1 MMKSLVLTF
10 LVLVA
15 LLNVACAIELETHL
29 EHDPADKADFF
40 ADFIED
46 DTDPADEAVGEPADD
61 ESETESEEEPE
72 EAQEHVSIQLEKADK
87 HFETA
92 EFFEAVSS
100 HHASMQLGH
109 GKTYKINIKDLGGH
123 SAYVGK
129 INIGTPPQ
137 SFNVIFDT
145 GSSNLWIP
153 NDKCSTGL
161 CKMHHRFVGK
171 KSKGFSL
178 IGENM
183 GVKFGTG
190 RIWGKLATDTVRL
203 GDKHGQIEIH
213 KQCFGMIEKEWGNV
227 FRTSQFDGILGLS
240 FPALSMAKE
249 PVLFDNVEKQ
259 HLLKYPMFSF
269 YYNPKGASSINFG
282 YPKRKHF
289 KGKVKWVDVSKPMY
303 WQLEMEDIEVGGK
316 KLNLCPDQSCK
327 LVVDTGTHLFTTPSR
342 HLNTILSEIGAGC
355 SDKPITFVVKDSN
368 GKHKLT
374 VEPKYY
380 NLKYGSSCRP
390 GFMAL
395 DVPAPRGPLFIVGNL
410 FMQKYMTVYSRK
422 PKQVG
427 FAIAK

>member
-1 MMKSLVLTF
+1 MMNSLVLTC
-10 LVLVA
+10 LVFAA
-15 LLNVACAIELETHL
+15 LLNVAGSIELETHL
-29 EHDPADKADFF
+29 EEDATVENSDFF

-46 DTDPADEAVGEPADD
+46 DAPLSSADMEEPDEDD
-61 ESETESEEEPE
+61 SESEEEQPE
-72 EAQEHVSIQLEKADK
+72 SQERVSIQLDKADK

-100 HHASMQLGH
+100 HHAEMQLGH
-109 GKTYKINIKDLGGH
+109 GKTYKINLKDLGGH

-129 INIGTPPQ
+129 IHIGSPPQ

-153 NDKCSTGL
+153 NDKCATNL

-190 RIWGKLATDTVRL
+190 RIWGRLAYDTVSL
-203 GDKHGQIEIH
+203 GDKHGQIKIH
-213 KQCFGMIEKEWGNV
+213 KQAFGMIEKEWGNV
-227 FRTSQFDGILGLS
+227 FRTSAFDGILGLS

-259 HLLKYPMFSF
+259 KLLKYPMFSF
-269 YYNPKGASSINFG
+269 YYNQNGGSSSINFG
-282 YPKRKHF
+282 YPKKKHF
-289 KGKVKWVDVSKPMY
+289 KGKIKWVDVSKPMY
-303 WQLEMEDIEVGGK
+303 WQLEMVDIKVGGK
-316 KLNLCPDQSCK
+316 KLNLCPGGACK
-327 LVVDTGTHLFTTPSR
+327 LVVDTGTHLFTTPSA

-355 SDKPITFVVKDSN
+355 SKKPITFVVKDSR
-368 GKHKLT
+368 GKHELT
-374 VEPKYY
+374 VDPKYY
-380 NLKYGSSCRP
+380 LLKNGASCRP

-395 DVPAPRGPLFIVGNL
+395 DVPQPRGPLFIVGNL
-410 FMQKYMTVYSRK
+410 FMQKYLTIYSRK

-427 FAIAK
+427 FALAK